1 MHKENQPILSICI
14 PTNDATQWVIPA
26 LQSIYRQNVDTSLF
40 EVVITD
46 NGKESELGEA
56 LKQYDYPNLR
66 YIPTEE
72 KGFLNLIKA
81 IKAGNGVYCKMLNN
95 KAIMSEGSIV
105 AMIDIIK
112 QYEKTKPI
120 IYWGDGKVGEKPII
134 ECADVNEFVYNMGIW
149 CTWSAGIGI
158 WKDDIAKLDET
169 APNELFPHT
178 AVLFDIR
185 EKSEYVISN
194 LNFQEALQEEPNK
207 GGYDVFY
214 AFGVEYLNIIH
225 RLQEENRITEE
236 TFEPV
241 KAKMFEWLQKLYSA
255 EKLRKTQHTF
265 ILQNIPQS
273 IGVYYGRYGYIR
285 LVIGSVY
292 GLNKRRIIRY
302 WNKLFKKA

>member
-1 MHKENQPILSICI
+1 MMAKNQPLLSICI

-26 LQSIYRQNVDTSLF
+26 LQSIYRQNVDKSLF

-46 NGKESELGEA
+46 NGKDSKLKEELR
-56 LKQYDYPNLR
+56 QYDYPNLR

-72 KGFLNLIKA
+72 KGFLNLIRA
-81 IKAGNGVYCKMLNN
+81 IKAGNGLYCKMLNN
-95 KAIMSEGSIV
+95 KALMNEGSI
-105 AMIDIIK
+105 AAIIGIIN

-120 IYWGDGKVGEKPII
+120 IYFGDGKVGEQPLV

-158 WKDDIAKLDET
+158 WKDDIIQLDEAT
-169 APNELFPHT
+169 PNELFPHT

-185 EKSEYVISN
+185 KKSEYVISN
-194 LNFQEALQEEPNK
+194 LKFQEALQEEPNK

-236 TFEPV
+236 TFEHV
-241 KAKMFEWLQKLYSA
+241 KAKMFEWLQRLYSA
-255 EKLRKTQHTF
+255 EMLHKTQHTF
-265 ILQNIPQS
+265 VLQNIPQS
-273 IGVYYGRYGYIR
+273 ISVYYGRFGYVR
-285 LVIGSVY
+285 LVIGSVC
-292 GLNKRRIIRY
+292 G
-302 WNKLFKKA
+302 FP